1 MLVKIPSSKDL
12 ELCKS
17 HHLSVSLVD
26 QDVESGEVLEDLRSD
41 SLPPPSQEGRLVGE
55 AEELLVPSGDGVLGQ
70 RVPDLA
76 HLAGRVADVLLR
88 ALVRTLVLVL
98 HGAVAPVQD
107 LQKIDR

>member
-1 MLVKIPSSKDL
+1 MGGS
-12 ELCKS
+12 EKS
-17 HHLSVSLVD
+17 LANV
-26 QDVESGEVLEDLRSD
+26 GD
-41 SLPPPSQEGRLVGE
+41 SLTKMRHIRDSQ
-55 AEELLVPSGDGVLGQ
+55 ANELLVPSRDSVLGQ